1 MPSFYGNRLII
12 LIMEEDADTKDL
24 LRPLTPIQLKID
36 YTLVQTVLTN
46 RMARLAQWIQRV
58 ELELSGFKEEGIKEL
73 SQRIVNFEKKIETVL
88 NPAQLRKLR
97 AANNKEVKQLDETV
111 MPKAVGKDSEAQQT
125 DDPGVISALE
135 DELI

>member
-1 MPSFYGNRLII
+1 
-12 LIMEEDADTKDL
+12 MEEDADTKDL